1 MRRDIDRS
9 RWKFSR
15 ENEERGHRDRR
26 NIRPHTDT
34 GPLPERHPRFLRE
47 NELQQK
53 FSGKLSLSLSDECVS
68 QIYPKMFP
76 FIPPQSVQRSW
87 LTSTC

>member
-53 FSGKLSLSLSDECVS
+53 FSGKLSLSLSPTSVCHKYT
-68 QIYPKMFP
+68 QRCFP
-76 FIPPQSVQRSW
+76 SSHRNLFKDHG
-87 LTSTC
+87 

>member
-26 NIRPHTDT
+26 DIRPHTDT

-53 FSGKLSLSLSDECVS
+53 FSGKVSLTDECGHKYI
-68 QIYPKMFP
+68 QRCFP
-76 FIPPQSVQRSW
+76 SFHRN
-87 LTSTC
+87 LFKDHG